1 MHIEVCV
8 AFDEVK
14 IRSDLVFDRSGSI
27 TGFVDMGDINNKI
40 RALENFCKGE
50 SHDTI
55 ATHILTLMVRGL
67 FFHLNFPYAQFPTA
81 GTISAHQPTLYL
93 MPILNL

>member
-1 MHIEVCV
+1 MCV